1 MTVNRYDEQAYNQTY
16 NQTYPSMADT
26 VETRGLANE
35 RNMSDAML
43 SCVVPAFNEHDN
55 LAVLL
60 PKLKVALQGLTDHW
74 EVIVVDDGSSDNT
87 ADLMA
92 MFSREP
98 GIRYLQLSRN
108 FGKEAALTAGIEAAG
123 GDAVVLMDADLQHP
137 PELLKQMV
145 ARWQAGV
152 DMIYAV
158 RESREDERLSKRI
171 GTKLFYSLLR
181 SESGVQV
188 PPHAGDFRLMDR
200 TVVDALMQLPERDR
214 FMKGLYAWVGF
225 RSEALPFMPESR
237 LSGKSHFSAWRL
249 IRLAMAGLMSFT
261 TWPLRAVS
269 VVGFVISMC
278 SFLYGTYIVI
288 EYIFYANPVDGWP
301 TIVTILLFF
310 SGINLLSLGV
320 VGEYIARVFKEVK
333 HRPVY
338 LVRQSIG
345 AATGAERPEAAG
357 HKSKR
362 RYADQDQSQ
371 QELVRQPSLF
381 E

>member
-1 MTVNRYDEQAYNQTY
+1 MVDKTTSSQQNT
-16 NQTYPSMADT
+16 
-26 VETRGLANE
+26 E
-35 RNMSDAML
+35 RQMSDAML

-60 PKLKVALQGLTDHW
+60 PRLKVVLQGLTDRW

-87 ADLMA
+87 SELMG
-92 MFSREP
+92 MLSREP

-108 FGKEAALTAGIEAAG
+108 FGKEAALTAGIEAAR

-137 PELLKQMV
+137 PLLLKQMV
-145 ARWQAGV
+145 ERWEAGV

-158 RESREDERLSKRI
+158 RESREDEHWGKRL

-200 TVVDALMQLPERDR
+200 AVVTALMQLPERDR

-237 LSGKSHFSAWRL
+237 LSGKSHFSPWRL
-249 IRLAMAGLMSFT
+249 CRLAMAGLMSFT

-269 VVGFVISMC
+269 VLGFIVSIC
-278 SFLYGTYIVI
+278 SFVYGIYIIGEFLLYD
-288 EYIFYANPVDGWP
+288 NPVDGWP

-320 VGEYIARVFKEVK
+320 VGEYIARVFQEVK

-338 LVRQSIG
+338 LIRQSMG
-345 AATGAERPEAAG
+345 AAAGPERPEAAG
-357 HKSKR
+357 NKR
-362 RYADQDQSQ
+362 NNRNPDQDEREQD
-371 QELVRQPSLF
+371 LVRQPSLF

>member
-1 MTVNRYDEQAYNQTY
+1 
-16 NQTYPSMADT
+16 MAEIT
-26 VETRGLANE
+26 TNGSPATE
-35 RNMSDAML
+35 RNISESMI

-60 PKLKVALQGLTDHW
+60 PKLKVALHGLTDRW
-74 EVIVVDDGSSDNT
+74 EIIVVDDGSSDT
-87 ADLMA
+87 TPDLMG
-92 MFSREP
+92 MLSREP

-108 FGKEAALTAGIEAAG
+108 FGKEAALTAGIEAAE

-137 PELLKQMV
+137 PELLKKMV
-145 ARWQAGV
+145 TRWEAGV
-152 DMIYAV
+152 DMVYAV
-158 RESREDERLSKRI
+158 RESREDEHWGKRL

-200 TVVDALMQLPERDR
+200 AVVQALMQLPERDR

-237 LSGKSHFSAWRL
+237 LTGKSHFSPWRL
-249 IRLAMAGLMSFT
+249 WRLAMAGLMSFT

-269 VVGFVISMC
+269 VMGFVVSIC
-278 SFLYGTYIVI
+278 SFLYGIFIVGEFI
-288 EYIFYANPVDGWP
+288 MYGHPIDGWP

-338 LVRQSIG
+338 LVRQSSG
-345 AATGAERPEAAG
+345 FAAGVERPEAAR
-357 HKSKR
+357 KKR
-362 RYADQDQSQ
+362 DHRHADQNQGE

>member
-1 MTVNRYDEQAYNQTY
+1 
-16 NQTYPSMADT
+16 MA
-26 VETRGLANE
+26 ETTTTSSPDIE
-35 RNMSDAML
+35 RNISESML

-60 PKLKVALQGLTDHW
+60 PKLKVALHGLTDRW
-74 EVIVVDDGSSDNT
+74 EIIVVDDGSSDNT
-87 ADLMA
+87 PDLMG
-92 MFSREP
+92 MLSREP

-108 FGKEAALTAGIEAAG
+108 FGKEAALTAGIESAQ

-137 PELLKQMV
+137 PELLKKMV
-145 ARWQAGV
+145 ARWEEGV
-152 DMIYAV
+152 DMVYAV
-158 RESREDERLSKRI
+158 RESREDEHWGKRL

-200 TVVDALMQLPERDR
+200 TVVKALMQLPERDR

-237 LSGKSHFSAWRL
+237 LTGKSHFSPWRL
-249 IRLAMAGLMSFT
+249 WRLAMAGLMSFT

-269 VVGFVISMC
+269 VLGFVVSIC
-278 SFLYGTYIVI
+278 SFLYGIFIVVEFI
-288 EYIFYANPVDGWP
+288 LYGHAIDGWP

-333 HRPVY
+333 YRPVY
-338 LVRQSIG
+338 LVRQSSG
-345 AATGAERPEAAG
+345 SAAGVERPEATR
-357 HKSKR
+357 KKR
-362 RYADQDQSQ
+362 DHRHTDQDQGE

>member
-1 MTVNRYDEQAYNQTY
+1 
-16 NQTYPSMADT
+16 
-26 VETRGLANE
+26 
-35 RNMSDAML
+35 MSESML

-60 PKLKVALQGLTDHW
+60 PRLKVMLDGLAARW
-74 EVIVVDDGSSDNT
+74 EVIVVDDGSSDET
-87 ADLMA
+87 AALMG
-92 MFSREP
+92 MLSREA

-108 FGKEAALTAGIEAAG
+108 FGKEAALTAGIEAAQ

-137 PELLKQMV
+137 PQLLKEMV
-145 ARWQAGV
+145 TRWEAGV

-158 RESREDERLSKRI
+158 RESREDEHWGKRL

-200 TVVDALMQLPERDR
+200 AVVQALMQLPERDR

-225 RSEALPFMPESR
+225 RSEAVPFMPDSR
-237 LSGKSHFSAWRL
+237 LSGKSHFSPWRL
-249 IRLAMAGLMSFT
+249 WRLAMAGLMSFT

-269 VVGFVISMC
+269 LVGFVISIC
-278 SFLYGTYIVI
+278 SFLYGAFIVV
-288 EYIFYANPVDGWP
+288 EYILYDNPVDGWP

-320 VGEYIARVFKEVK
+320 VGEYIARIFKEVK

-338 LVRQSIG
+338 LVRQSSG
-345 AATGAERPEAAG
+345 SAAG
-357 HKSKR
+357 TKSPESTSQKGQR
-362 RYADQDQSQ
+362 RHTDQNQGEQ
-371 QELVRQPSLF
+371 QLVRQPGLF

>member
-1 MTVNRYDEQAYNQTY
+1 
-16 NQTYPSMADT
+16 MADT
-26 VETRGLANE
+26 TMHSSPETE
-35 RNMSDAML
+35 RSMSQGML

-60 PKLKVALQGLTDHW
+60 PKLKVALQGLTDRW
-74 EVIVVDDGSSDNT
+74 EIIVVDDGGSDNT
-87 ADLMA
+87 PELMG
-92 MFSREP
+92 MLTREP
-98 GIRYLQLSRN
+98 GIRYIQLSRN
-108 FGKEAALTAGIEAAG
+108 FGKEAALTAGIEAAQ

-145 ARWQAGV
+145 ARWEAGV
-152 DMIYAV
+152 DMVYAV
-158 RESREDERLSKRI
+158 RESRHDETWGKRL
-171 GTKLFYSLLR
+171 GTKLFYSLLK
-181 SESGVQV
+181 SEAGVQV

-200 TVVDALMQLPERDR
+200 AVVRALMLLPERDR

-225 RSEALPFMPESR
+225 RCEALPFMPESR
-237 LSGKSHFSAWRL
+237 LSGKSHFSPWKL
-249 IRLAMAGLMSFT
+249 LRLAMAGLMSFT

-269 VVGFVISMC
+269 IMGFLISIASFAYGIFIVVEFI
-278 SFLYGTYIVI
+278 LYGHAI
-288 EYIFYANPVDGWP
+288 DGWP

-320 VGEYIARVFKEVK
+320 VGEYIARIFKEVK

-338 LVRQSIG
+338 LVRQSMG
-345 AATGAERPEAAG
+345 AAAGTERPEATS
-357 HKSKR
+357 HKR
-362 RYADQDQSQ
+362 QHRHANQDQGE

>member
-1 MTVNRYDEQAYNQTY
+1 ML
-16 NQTYPSMADT
+16 DT
-26 VETRGLANE
+26 VETSGDDTGSPDTE
-35 RNMSDAML
+35 RSMSQSML

-74 EVIVVDDGSSDNT
+74 EIIVVDDGSSDST
-87 ADLMA
+87 ADLMG
-92 MFSREP
+92 MLSRDP
-98 GIRYLQLSRN
+98 GVRYLQLSRN
-108 FGKEAALTAGIEAAG
+108 FGKEAALTAGIETAS

-137 PELLKQMV
+137 PELLKKMV
-145 ARWQAGV
+145 ARWEAGV
-152 DMIYAV
+152 DMVYAV
-158 RESREDERLSKRI
+158 RESREDEHWGKRL

-225 RSEALPFMPESR
+225 RSEPLPFMPESR
-237 LSGKSHFSAWRL
+237 LSGKSHFSPWRL
-249 IRLAMAGLMSFT
+249 WRLAMAGLMSFT

-269 VVGFVISMC
+269 VMGIVISIC
-278 SFLYGTYIVI
+278 SFLYGAFIVV
-288 EYIFYANPVDGWP
+288 EYLLYDNPVDGWP

-338 LVRQSIG
+338 LIRQSIG
-345 AATGAERPEAAG
+345 SATGTERPETTSD
-357 HKSKR
+357 KRKR
-362 RYADQDQSQ
+362 RHPDQDQGEQ
-371 QELVRQPSLF
+371 QLVRQPSLF

>member
-1 MTVNRYDEQAYNQTY
+1 
-16 NQTYPSMADT
+16 
-26 VETRGLANE
+26 
-35 RNMSDAML
+35 MSDCML

-60 PKLKVALQGLTDHW
+60 PKLKVALQGLTDAW

-87 ADLMA
+87 SDLMG
-92 MFSREP
+92 MLSREP

-108 FGKEAALTAGIEAAG
+108 FGKEAALTAGIEAAE

-137 PELLKQMV
+137 PALLKQMV
-145 ARWQAGV
+145 QRWETGV

-158 RESREDERLSKRI
+158 RESREDERWGKRI

-200 TVVDALMQLPERDR
+200 AVVTALMQLPERDR

-225 RSEALPFMPESR
+225 RSEAIPFMPESR

-249 IRLAMAGLMSFT
+249 WRLAMAGLMSFT

-269 VVGFVISMC
+269 VMGFVVSIC
-278 SFLYGTYIVI
+278 SFLYGIYIVGEFI
-288 EYIFYANPVDGWP
+288 LYDNPVDGWP

-338 LVRQSIG
+338 LVRQSMG
-345 AATGAERPEAAG
+345 ASARTERPEAA
-357 HKSKR
+357 KDKR
-362 RYADQDQSQ
+362 QRSHADQNESE
-371 QELVRQPSLF
+371 QELIRQQSLF